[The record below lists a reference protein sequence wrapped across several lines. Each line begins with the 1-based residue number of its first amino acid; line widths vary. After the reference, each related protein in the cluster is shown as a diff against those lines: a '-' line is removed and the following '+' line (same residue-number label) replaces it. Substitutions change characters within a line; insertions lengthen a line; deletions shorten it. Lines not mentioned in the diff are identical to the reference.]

1 MGEVDIFAENFTL
14 IDWEL
19 HDLWIKGLTVTEAVV
34 VMRERGIL
42 KVRKKKTNLYEIGK
56 LTLVL
61 NFRSTPA

>member
-42 KVRKKKTNLYEIGK
+42 KVRKKKTNHYEIGK